1 MNQFRIAADSSCN
14 LLTLNGAD
22 FVSVPL
28 TIRTE
33 TEEFRDDASLDV
45 DAMVSTLRSTRGRSY
60 SACPNVADWESAFGE
75 SGDVIAFTITS
86 SLSGSYNAACAAGK
100 NCTERNPARRI
111 HVVDTLSA
119 GPEITLLLEKALS
132 EQSSGAG
139 FDEVCENL
147 KAYQRRTHLLFALES
162 MHNLA
167 QNGRIS
173 RLTATMAG
181 VLGIRAVGQASAEGT
196 LEMLGKCR
204 GGRKTQ
210 HFMLCEME
218 RLGYRG
224 GSVRIGHCQN
234 EVLAQDFCSEL
245 LHLFPQADIKSY
257 PLRGLCSYYAE
268 RGGIMLG
275 FEA

>member
-14 LLTLNGAD
+14 LLTLDGAD

-86 SLSGSYNAACAAGK
+86 NLSGSYNAACAAGK

-181 VLGIRAVGQASAEGT
+181 VLGIRAAGQASAEGT

-204 GGRKTQ
+204 GARRTLE
-210 HFMLCEME
+210 FLLRAME

-224 GSVRIGHCQN
+224 GRVRIGHCQN

>member
-1 MNQFRIAADSSCN
+1 
-14 LLTLNGAD
+14 
-22 FVSVPL
+22 
-28 TIRTE
+28 
-33 TEEFRDDASLDV
+33 
-45 DAMVSTLRSTRGRSY
+45 MVSTLRSTRGRSY

-86 SLSGSYNAACAAGK
+86 SLSGSYNAACVAGK

-181 VLGIRAVGQASAEGT
+181 VLGIRAAGQASAEGT

-218 RLGYRG
+218 RLGYGG

-234 EVLAQDFCSEL
+234 EAFAQEL
-245 LHLFPQADIKSY
+245 CTGIRQRFPAADVRCD

-275 FEA
+275 FET